1 MSRRLNV
8 ACNNFSIGIFD
19 TDFLFRFRFLY
30 RKTDSSGT
38 VSERKSQPTD
48 KNDGVSEH
56 EHRRRIN
63 NKIIVRLIG
72 DNISNINLFKEK
84 IIFLIIKRIELKEQK
99 NSKVSIQ
106 QN

>member
-19 TDFLFRFRFLY
+19 TDVIFVFGFLY
-30 RKTDSSGT
+30 GKT
-38 VSERKSQPTD
+38 VAAARFCERISQPPD
-48 KNDGVSEH
+48 KHDGVSEH

>member
-30 RKTDSSGT
+30 RKTDSAGT